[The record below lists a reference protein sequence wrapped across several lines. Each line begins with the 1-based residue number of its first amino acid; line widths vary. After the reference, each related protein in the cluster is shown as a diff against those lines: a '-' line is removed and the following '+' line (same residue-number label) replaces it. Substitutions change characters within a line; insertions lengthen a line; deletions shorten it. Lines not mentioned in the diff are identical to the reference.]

1 MSNTVIPTI
10 ATVVGSSVSSA
21 VYTSIIATGDVSA
34 TTISK
39 GIGWLGKGIGYGA
52 DMLIGRSAGNS
63 IRMMGDVGETIT
75 SPAIKTGSR
84 ALAFGA
90 SIAAGTVA
98 GLLTAGV
105 AHGSVAL
112 IGYAKGAYDRYKEPV
127 SAAFVE
133 AAAVATTTVKEKET
147 MQPPSEAYGESE
159 TAI

>member
-21 VYTSIIATGDVSA
+21 VYSSIIATGDVSA

-39 GIGWLGKGIGYGA
+39 GIGLLGKGLGYGA

-63 IRMMGDVGETIT
+63 IRMMGDAGEIIT

-90 SIAAGTVA
+90 SVAAGTVA

-105 AHGSVAL
+105 AHGSVVL
-112 IGYAKGAYDRYKEPV
+112 MGYGWSAYNKYKEPV
-127 SAAFVE
+127 SAAFME
-133 AAAVATTTVKEKET
+133 AATVATETVKEKESQ
-147 MQPPSEAYGESE
+147 QPPSEAYEE